1 MLSTGLRWLALA
13 LVIGC
18 AVALRTCELSRRP
31 MHADEAN
38 QAVKTGELLETGRY
52 VFDPSDHH
60 GPTLYYFGAA
70 AARLRGQRTLA
81 ALNETTVR
89 AVPAAF
95 GVLSILLVACLVKVG
110 MGGSP
115 VRLRSGAT
123 QPEDGHA
130 SRASLPS
137 ESILAAALLAVTP
150 AAAYYSRFYIHET
163 LLLTFVLLAFLGFM
177 RWIATGS
184 LGWAVVTG
192 VSTGCAFATKE
203 TAGLFFIAAGIAT
216 FSTRAGSE
224 ADRSRIAPEP
234 DPTVGRWRHALV
246 MVFSAT
252 LVAAL
257 FYSSFGRNFA
267 GLHDA
272 WIAPWRGLQRATGS
286 GGHEKPWW
294 YYVSVLT
301 YQRNGGLVWHQALLV
316 VLAVVGATAA
326 WRRAIVRWTV
336 VYSILVL
343 AAFSIVPYKTPWNV
357 IHLMPALA
365 VLAAEGVMSIGRL
378 RTGRLVAG
386 AFVFLTLATLL
397 SQTYRT
403 SFRYSSDA
411 RNPYAYVH
419 SSPDVTKYRAIVE
432 TALATDSTEPVRVI
446 SSEYWPLPWYLRGL
460 PRIGYWTTP
469 PAECD
474 GALIIAEADWADAIR
489 ERLQGRYREKFL
501 GLRPGFA
508 MVVFSPEAER

>member
-1 MLSTGLRWLALA
+1 
-13 LVIGC
+13 V
-18 AVALRTCELSRRP
+18 LRTCELSRRP

-38 QAVKTGELLETGRY
+38 QAVKTGELLETGQY
-52 VFDPSDHH
+52 VFDPGDHH
-60 GPTLYYFGAA
+60 GPTLYYFGVA

-110 MGGSP
+110 TGGSP

-123 QPEDGHA
+123 QSEDGRA

-150 AAAYYSRFYIHET
+150 PAVYYSRFYIHET
-163 LLLTFVLLAFLGFM
+163 LLLTFVLLAFLGYL
-177 RWIATGS
+177 RWTATRS
-184 LGWAVVTG
+184 LGWATATG
-192 VSTGCAFATKE
+192 LAAGCAFATKE

-216 FSTRAGSE
+216 FCARAGSE
-224 ADRSRIAPEP
+224 VGHSRIARES
-234 DPTVGRWRHALV
+234 DPTVGRWRHGLAIA
-246 MVFSAT
+246 FSAI

-267 GLHDA
+267 GLRDA
-272 WIAPWRGLQRATGS
+272 WIAPWRGLQRATSS

-301 YQRNGGLVWHQALLV
+301 YQRNGGLVWHQVLLV
-316 VLAVVGATAA
+316 VLALIGATTA
-326 WRRAIVRWTV
+326 WRRVIVRWTV
-336 VYSILVL
+336 VYVIVVL

-357 IHLMPALA
+357 IPLMPALA
-365 VLAAEGVMSIGRL
+365 VLAAAGVMSIGRL

-386 AFVFLTLATLL
+386 AFAFLTLATLL

-411 RNPYAYVH
+411 RNPFAYVH
-419 SSPDVTKYRAIVE
+419 SSPDVTKYRAMVE
-432 TALATDSTEPVRVI
+432 AALAANPAAPVRVV
-446 SSEYWPLPWYLRGL
+446 STEYWPLPWYLRGL

-489 ERLQGRYREKFL
+489 ERLHGKYREKFL